1 MDMILSA
8 PITPKSIVSGGKQ
21 LSVPIY
27 QRLFVWG
34 EVQIDTLLNDLWN
47 ARNTNAD
54 YHLGVITVHEN
65 ERQQWEIVD
74 GQQRLTF
81 LTLLGCVLAKKQI
94 ANWLDFVHLNDGG
107 LRLSFHGRSEDAKD
121 VADYLAG
128 KQSTFRNRAFARFV
142 ERFERFASG
151 KNEEDLRVYA
161 AYCFDH
167 AAFLA
172 NELPA
177 VYGPEELNL
186 YFEKMNS
193 TGRQLTP
200 LEIVKGK
207 WFSPYAAQW
216 NSCMN
221 FDSALPDNMS
231 HDGNTAGEKK
241 EVTGL
246 YLADV
251 LAGSETY
258 KAFRERFGIG
268 EKGQN
273 AGNEATGERSSEL
286 QSRLVMRDEILA
298 LHVLRIMQNWKDIR
312 SDIEIP
318 LDRRKLIENFGKAG
332 FPDAEKSKVFISR
345 LEEYR
350 KWIDKN
356 IIYLKADAGQYSY
369 AFRTDK
375 SDAEITDQ
383 DEDKKEQ
390 KRMRQ
395 FQSMLYVSSGE
406 GQEWVFDMYLQLNG
420 AALTF
425 DALRK
430 AESTATWHPNGPIT
444 IESMRYHVIA
454 RYWFWKL
461 DYLLWEL
468 HENNRSHYLFA
479 GLAPDDH
486 EAISQYRFR
495 QNRSIEHLHPQSKE
509 GGEWGTRKQ
518 SDSAMHRFGNLAMMS
533 VEGNSAQSNDGI
545 GTKFGRVK
553 DWLSAKR
560 LESIKMLLMFHRAD
574 KKAEG
579 WSPEMAEQHE
589 KAMISLLEE
598 DRKKWGG

>member
-1 MDMILSA
+1 MEMILSA

-34 EVQIDTLLNDLWN
+34 EVQINTLLADLWN
-47 ARNTNAD
+47 ARNSNAD

-81 LTLLGCVLAKKQI
+81 LNLLGCVLAKKQI
-94 ANWLDFVHLNDGG
+94 ADWPDFVHLNDGG
-107 LRLSFHGRSEDAKD
+107 VRLSFHGRPEDEED
-121 VADYLAG
+121 VADFLAG

-207 WFSPYAAQW
+207 WFSPYATQW

-231 HDGNTAGEKK
+231 YDGNTAGEKK

-246 YLADV
+246 FLADV
-251 LAGSETY
+251 L
-258 KAFRERFGIG
+258 RERSGIG

-273 AGNEATGERSSEL
+273 AGNEATEERSSEL
-286 QSRLVMRDEILA
+286 QNRLVMRDEILA
-298 LHVLRIMQNWKDIR
+298 LHVLRIMQNWKEIR

-332 FPDAEKSKVFISR
+332 FPDVEKSKVFISR

-406 GQEWVFDMYLQLNG
+406 GQEWVLDMYLQLNG

-468 HENNRSHYLFA
+468 HENNRYHYLFA
-479 GLAPDDH
+479 GLDPEEH

-509 GGEWGTRKQ
+509 GGEWGTREQ
-518 SDSAMHRFGNLAMMS
+518 SESAMHRFGNLAMMS

-560 LESIKMLLMFHRAD
+560 LESIKMLLMFKISGGNDAQWNIENM
-574 KKAEG
+574 KT
-579 WSPEMAEQHE
+579 HE
-589 KAMISLLEE
+589 EKMIDLLQL
-598 DRKKWGG
+598 DCKR